1 MKLTSEQV
9 LDRVTQ
15 ADRVWVFLDYD
26 GTLADFA
33 PTPAIVTPQPDVI
46 DLIQRLVQLPRMS
59 IAVISGRALPQ
70 VQQLIPVPGVLLG
83 GTYGIELK
91 LPSGE
96 IIHRAD
102 YGTLRPALEKL
113 KIHWQQLV
121 AGRTGFF
128 VEDKAWAVA
137 LHARHAKAV
146 EADRVIEAARILA
159 AKLTPDDVFRQLGGQ
174 RFFEVAPRL
183 ADKGQ
188 TVEYVLEQWASPDA
202 LPCYLG
208 DDDKD
213 EEAFAVIKAHGGLA
227 LVVADHDRETQ
238 ADARLASPLEAR
250 QWLSQLAERLS
261 MAD

>member
-1 MKLTSEQV
+1 MRLTIDQV
-9 LDRVTQ
+9 LDRVAQ
-15 ADRVWVFLDYD
+15 ADRVWLFLDYD

-46 DLIQRLVQLPRMS
+46 DLIRRLVSLPRVS
-59 IAVISGRALPQ
+59 LAVISGRALPQ
-70 VQQLIPVPGVLLG
+70 VQQLIPVADVLLA
-83 GTYGIELK
+83 GTYGVELK

-102 YGTLRPALEKL
+102 YNALRPALEKL

-121 AGRTGFF
+121 EARTGFF
-128 VEDKAWAVA
+128 VEDKDWAVA

-146 EADRVIEAARILA
+146 EADRVIEAACIMAARLA
-159 AKLTPDDVFRQLGGQ
+159 PGDVFRQLGGQ
-174 RFFEVAPRL
+174 RFFEVAPQL

-188 TVEYVLEQWASPDA
+188 TVEYILEQWASPDA

-213 EEAFAVIKAHGGLA
+213 EEAFAVIKAHDGLA
-227 LVVADHDRETQ
+227 VVVADHDRETQ
-238 ADARLASPLEAR
+238 ADARFSFATGGA
-250 QWLSQLAERLS
+250 A
-261 MAD
+261 MAKPVGGTIECG

>member
-1 MKLTSEQV
+1 MRMTSEQV
-9 LDRVTQ
+9 LDRVAQ
-15 ADRVWVFLDYD
+15 VDRVRMFLDYD

-46 DLIQRLVQLPRMS
+46 DLIQRLVQLPRTS

-70 VQQLIPVPGVLLG
+70 VQQLIPVSGVLLG

-102 YGTLRPALEKL
+102 YGTLRPILVQL
-113 KIHWQQLV
+113 KTQWDQLTDRRV
-121 AGRTGFF
+121 GFF
-128 VEDKAWAVA
+128 VEDKDWAVA
-137 LHARHAKAV
+137 LHARHADAV
-146 EADRVIEAARILA
+146 EADHVIALARALA
-159 AKLTPDDVFRQLGGQ
+159 TQLAPADVFRQLGGQ

-188 TVEYVLEQWASPDA
+188 TVEYILEQWASPDA

-213 EEAFAVIKAHGGLA
+213 EEAFAVIKAHGGVA
-227 LVVADHDRETQ
+227 LVVADRDRETL
-238 ADARLASPLEAR
+238 ADGRLASPMQAR

-261 MAD
+261 N